1 MIEGKPITF
10 HIELSRLT
18 KIEDWFKDGTTIIK
32 TLRNGTGRNP
42 YTDSTVTFR
51 IELKVNDTIIYTNYP
66 EYEPSFD
73 EKAEKVKYDFYT
85 SEDVKKKFLRIQE
98 DGKK

>member
-1 MIEGKPITF
+1 MLENKPITF
-10 HIELSRLT
+10 HIELLRLT

-51 IELKVNDTIIYTNYP
+51 IELRVNDSVIYTNYP
-66 EYEPSFD
+66 EFEPSSD
-73 EKAEKVKYDFYT
+73 EKVKYDFYT
-85 SEDVKKKFLRIQE
+85 SEDVKKMFLKVGD

>member
-1 MIEGKPITF
+1 M
-10 HIELSRLT
+10 T

-42 YTDSTVTFR
+42 YTDSTVTLR
-51 IELKVNDTIIYTNYP
+51 IELKVNNDIIFTNYP
-66 EYEPSFD
+66 EFEPSLD
-73 EKAEKVKYDFYT
+73 EKPEKMKYDFFT
-85 SEDVKKKFLRIQE
+85 SEDVKKNFVKFQD